1 MKLWNKFLNTLFL
14 VDKPITLATSNKI
27 ALLIV
32 IVCMLLVGALQNFQ
46 VTLKVF

>member
-1 MKLWNKFLNTLFL
+1 MKLWNKFINALYQ
-14 VDKPITLATSNKI
+14 VDKPISLASSNKI

-46 VTLKVF
+46 ATSNVF